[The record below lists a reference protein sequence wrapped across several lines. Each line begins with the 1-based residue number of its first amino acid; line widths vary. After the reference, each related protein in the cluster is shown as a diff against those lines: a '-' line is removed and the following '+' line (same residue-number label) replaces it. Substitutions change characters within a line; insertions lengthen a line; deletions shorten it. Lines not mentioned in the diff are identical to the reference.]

1 MTRPWILGAMV
12 AAGALS
18 SNGANAF
25 TISSP
30 LSQGC
35 HEMISSQA
43 LRAVRLD
50 VPNAAP
56 LALTANE
63 QALVDDVQFVP
74 DPDMKDLGG
83 ITLLVSVRDNDLK
96 GRNSADLTQLA
107 EVHGDPNNQEE
118 HCLRSASETE
128 PGGSEAAVADC
139 RTFILGRISQA
150 LDGLD
155 ATGKPDSTQRTTF
168 TLHLSLRGQMDAS
181 LPTYYVRMGQAIHAI
196 QDSFTHTY
204 RTLDGMKI
212 TVVLNWLALINGSL
226 VESRDGP
233 AHTANLDVCNDPDAL
248 RSTRHALAVEA
259 SAAVLQAT
267 LDPQATR
274 AQKMTTVGAI
284 LDKYMSFSPGCT
296 FDNQWCQAPESQY
309 QVSAT
314 GCGAAGTG
322 TIVGPILAIL
332 AVAAFARRRR
342 WALLATLLIGGG
354 AIAQSSAPPTA
365 EVNEHAPPPPV
376 TRPVAEPGPRDPSQ
390 TAWGAYAGL
399 SGSVD
404 NAALAGTVGARFRAS
419 KHWMLG
425 LSGEWNPWVALNG
438 TPIRAGVINV
448 YASAILRYP
457 LAYENFNLRTT
468 GSLGGSYLLT
478 TLYGAGAG
486 SVGLFGELSPL
497 GLEWKVSKVFFLIL
511 NPLNFALPVPQ
522 LRGVPL
528 TYPQYR
534 FSVGLEV
541 SLTDLFSGRP
551 QTRY

>member
-1 MTRPWILGAMV
+1 MARAWMLGAMV
-12 AAGALS
+12 VAGALGS
-18 SNGANAF
+18 GGANAF

-35 HEMISSQA
+35 HEAITSQA
-43 LRAVRLD
+43 LRGVRMD

-107 EVHGDPNNQEE
+107 EVHGDPNNQAE
-118 HCLRSASETE
+118 HCLRAANETE

-139 RTFILGRISQA
+139 RAFILGRISQA

-155 ATGKPDSTQRTTF
+155 ATGMPDSSQRTAL
-168 TLHLSLRGQMDAS
+168 TLHLSLRGQMDAL

-196 QDSFTHTY
+196 QDSFSHTY
-204 RTLDGMKI
+204 RTPDGMKI
-212 TVVLNWLALINGSL
+212 TVVLNWLALVKGSL

-233 AHTANLDVCNDPDAL
+233 AHRAALDVCTDPDPL
-248 RSTRHALAVEA
+248 RATRHALATDA
-259 SAAVLQAT
+259 SAAVLRAT
-267 LDPQATR
+267 LDPNATR
-274 AQKMTTVGAI
+274 DQKMTTVGGI

-309 QVSAT
+309 QNSAT
-314 GCGAAGTG
+314 GCGVAGTG
-322 TIVGPILAIL
+322 SVVAPIFALLA
-332 AVAAFARRRR
+332 AATLARRRK
-342 WALLATLLIGGG
+342 WGLMAGLLVAGSAL
-354 AIAQSSAPPTA
+354 AQSTAPAAGET
-365 EVNEHAPPPPV
+365 NTHAPPPPV
-376 TRPVAEPGPRDPSQ
+376 TRAVAEPGPRDPSEM
-390 TAWGAYAGL
+390 AWGAYAGV

-404 NAALAGTVGARFRAS
+404 NAAVAGTLGVRLRAS
-419 KHWMLG
+419 RHWMFG
-425 LSGEWNPWVALNG
+425 LSGEWNPWIALNG
-438 TPIRAGVINV
+438 TPIRAGVINA
-448 YASAILRYP
+448 YGSAILRYP

-468 GSLGGSYLLT
+468 GSLGASYLLT
-478 TLYGAGAG
+478 ALYGAQSG
-486 SVGLFGELSPL
+486 SIGLYGELSPL
-497 GLEWKVSKVFFLIL
+497 GLEWKVSKVFFLII

-534 FSVGLEV
+534 FSVGLEI